1 MRLYVGTYAKY
12 NNGSIDGKWLDLDDY
27 ADAEE
32 FEEACREL
40 HSDEADPELMFQDVD
55 CAHDWEE
62 ELYDE
67 SSIPKEYWDIRA
79 ALDRSYIDDDIF
91 DAWVS
96 ATNERVD
103 VDAVQSCEEQYC
115 GKMSG
120 EEYAQQLCEECGYLP
135 KELPSLISCHIDWAG
150 VWRDLS
156 LEGYEEWN
164 GYVFDTNR

>member
-1 MRLYVGTYAKY
+1 M
-12 NNGSIDGKWLDLDDY
+12 DDY

-40 HSDEADPELMFQDVD
+40 HSDEKDPELMFQDVD
-55 CAHDWEE
+55 CAHDWER

-67 SSIPKEYWDIRA
+67 SSIPKEYWGIRA
-79 ALDRSYIDDDIF
+79 ALDGSYIDDDIF
-91 DAWVS
+91 DARVN

-120 EEYAQQLCEECGYLP
+120 EEYAQELCEECGYLP

-156 LEGYEEWN
+156 LEGYEERS
-164 GYVFDTNR
+164 GYIFDTNR